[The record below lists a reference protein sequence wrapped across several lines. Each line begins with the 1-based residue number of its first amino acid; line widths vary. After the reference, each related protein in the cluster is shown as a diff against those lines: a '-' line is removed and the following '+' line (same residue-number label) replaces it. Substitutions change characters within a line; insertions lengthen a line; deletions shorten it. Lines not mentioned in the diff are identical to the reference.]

1 MPVAAAIVTTLV
13 LGIPIALAVDRN
25 ARGPILLGLGYLYG
39 TGLTYLVE
47 LTLALIG
54 IHWTALNVTAISLT
68 ISILCFILR
77 RPPTQHSPLTTHHW
91 IDAATVIT
99 IAMFAN
105 FATIA
110 RVWEWDFWAIW
121 GLKARAFLEIGTID
135 WRFLESPWNEFAHP
149 DYPLLLPL
157 NYVYAALLGGGWD
170 DRWLGLITVAFG
182 VSFVLIVRGLA
193 AMEARPVI
201 ASTIAFASTAF
212 AFSHF
217 VGLAEAPMIAFAGA
231 SLLFIRRAILFD
243 DDAAMRHG
251 ALLLGLAAATKNEG
265 IALLV
270 TVTIAL
276 AVTKRRRASVTQ
288 HSALST
294 QHWLIPRLW
303 PAAAIALP
311 WVVLRIAHRFPTD
324 IASGS
329 FITRAVERLHV
340 IGPIASSL
348 VRHLAVPYLWIAM
361 LIAILVARPR
371 ERFIFV
377 AFVLQLLVY
386 IAVYFGTPWDVEW
399 QIATSWPRLTFQLAT
414 PLLVVVMLTLA
425 RTYDLAHAEARSQQP

>member
-1 MPVAAAIVTTLV
+1 MTVAAAIITTLV
-13 LGIPIALAVDRN
+13 LGIPIVLAVDRN
-25 ARGPILLGLGYLYG
+25 AHGPILIGLGYLYG
-39 TGLTYLVE
+39 TGLIYIVE
-47 LTLALIG
+47 LALALLG
-54 IHWTALNVTAISLT
+54 IHWTAFNVTAIALI
-68 ISILCFILR
+68 ISIICFVVH
-77 RPPTQHSPLTTHHW
+77 RPPTQRSALSTQHW
-91 IDAATVIT
+91 FDIATLITAAV
-99 IAMFAN
+99 FVN

-121 GLKARAFLEIGTID
+121 GLKARTFLEIATID

-170 DRWLGLITVAFG
+170 DRWLGMITAAFG

-217 VGLAEAPMIAFAGA
+217 IGLAEAPMIAFGGA

-270 TVTIAL
+270 TVAIAL
-276 AVTKRRRASVTQ
+276 V
-288 HSALST
+288 LSGAGRF
-294 QHWLIPRLW
+294 LILRLW

-311 WVVLRIAHRFPTD
+311 WIVLRIVHRFPTD
-324 IASGS
+324 IARGS
-329 FITRAVERLHV
+329 FITRAVERLHA

-348 VRHLAVPYLWIAM
+348 AQHLAVPYLWIAM
-361 LIAILVARPR
+361 LVAILIARPR
-371 ERFIFV
+371 ERFIFL

-386 IAVYFGTPWDVEW
+386 IAVYLGTPWDIEW

-414 PLLVVVMLTLA
+414 PLLVVIMLALA
-425 RTYDLAHAEARSQQP
+425 RTYDLAHAEARSEQP

>member
-1 MPVAAAIVTTLV
+1 MTAAAAIITTLV

-25 ARGPILLGLGYLYG
+25 ARGPILIGLGYLYG
-39 TGLTYLVE
+39 AGLIYIVE

-54 IHWTALNVTAISLT
+54 IHWTALNVTAIALIVSVV
-68 ISILCFILR
+68 CFVLR
-77 RPPTQHSPLTTHHW
+77 RPPTHHSSLITHHW
-91 IDAATVIT
+91 IDIATLITAAV
-99 IAMFAN
+99 FAN

-157 NYVYAALLGGGWD
+157 NYLYAALFGGGWD

-182 VSFVLIVRGLA
+182 VAFVLIVRGLA

-217 VGLAEAPMIAFAGA
+217 IGLAEAPMIAYAGA
-231 SLLFIRRAILFD
+231 SLLFLRRD
-243 DDAAMRHG
+243 DDASIRHG
-251 ALLLGLAAATKNEG
+251 ALLLGLASATKNEG

-270 TVTIAL
+270 TVLIVL
-276 AVTKRRRASVTQ
+276 VLCPPRRAGTP
-288 HSALST
+288 L
-294 QHWLIPRLW
+294 RLW
-303 PAAAIALP
+303 PAAVIALP
-311 WVVLRIAHRFPTD
+311 WIILRIVHHFPTD
-324 IASGS
+324 IARGS
-329 FITRAVERLHV
+329 FITRAIERLHA

-348 VRHLAVPYLWIAM
+348 VRHLAVPYLWVAM

-386 IAVYFGTPWDVEW
+386 IAVYLGTPWDVEW

-414 PLLVVVMLTLA
+414 PLLVVVMLALA
-425 RTYDLAHAEARSQQP
+425 RTYDLAHAEARSEQP

>member
-1 MPVAAAIVTTLV
+1 MTVAAAIITTLV

-25 ARGPILLGLGYLYG
+25 ARGPILIGLGYLYG
-39 TGLTYLVE
+39 AGLIYLVE

-54 IHWTALNVTAISLT
+54 VHWTALNVTAIALI
-68 ISILCFILR
+68 ISIICFAIR
-77 RPPTQHSPLTTHHW
+77 RPLITHHSSPITPHW
-91 IDAATVIT
+91 LDIATVIT
-99 IAMFAN
+99 AVVFAN
-105 FATIA
+105 FAIIA

-121 GLKARAFLEIGTID
+121 GLKAKTFLEIGTID

-157 NYVYAALLGGGWD
+157 NYVYAALFGGGWD

-182 VSFVLIVRGLA
+182 VAFVLIVRGLA
-193 AMEARPVI
+193 AMEARPVV
-201 ASTIAFASTAF
+201 ASTIAFAATAF

-217 VGLAEAPMIAFAGA
+217 IGLAEAPMIAYAGA
-231 SLLFIRRAILFD
+231 ALLFLRRD
-243 DDAAMRHG
+243 DDASIRHG

-270 TVTIAL
+270 TVVIAL
-276 AVTKRRRASVTQ
+276 AITKAR
-288 HSALST
+288 
-294 QHWLIPRLW
+294 LIPRLW

-311 WVVLRIAHRFPTD
+311 WIVLRIVHHFPTD
-324 IASGS
+324 IARGS
-329 FITRAVERLHV
+329 FITRAVDRLHT

-348 VRHLAVPYLWIAM
+348 VQHLAVPQLWIAM

-371 ERFIFV
+371 ERFIFI

-414 PLLVVVMLTLA
+414 PLLVVIMLALA
-425 RTYDLAHAEARSQQP
+425 RTYDLAHAEARSEQP